1 MPRYFRWVGLLLII
15 TSLALYFTDAFR
27 DRSKPREIFIK
38 TFVFIN
44 DTPMSQSGF
53 FKIMKVDLLLTLIIL
68 TMLLGLSCL
77 AFARRKVEDEMINSI
92 RLYNWSWAMIVMNI
106 LNSVVT
112 IFVYGM
118 TFVAFSFLIAHQL
131 FTYIVFFS
139 INIWKMNRRSGHEE

>member
-1 MPRYFRWVGLLLII
+1 
-15 TSLALYFTDAFR
+15 
-27 DRSKPREIFIK
+27 
-38 TFVFIN
+38 
-44 DTPMSQSGF
+44 MSQSGF